1 MSGSPDKHDVPRF
14 PKLRS
19 PAIRLVGRDRR
30 LATPWPEC
38 LDILHA
44 VEACRPLPGDDALS
58 LDQLVVTVRMNM
70 RFSKLVAA
78 LFDYGV
84 LVRPLAQQV
93 PAMPITLHEFALWE
107 QARSLVLD
115 TVGVCGTGLLPSE
128 VAVEKIFSLLEGP
141 LVVCAQQAAGN
152 ALCLGAGY
160 LTSV

>member
-1 MSGSPDKHDVPRF
+1 MTSTTLLDSLSFSLLPF
-14 PKLRS
+14 AS
-19 PAIRLVGRDRR
+19 WAAIAALQHHGRNAWT
-30 LATPWPEC
+30 L
-38 LDILHA
+38 LLHA
-44 VEACRPLPGDDALS
+44 VEACRPLPGDSALS
-58 LDQLVVTVRMNM
+58 LDKLVVTVRMNM

-78 LFDYGV
+78 LFDYGM
-84 LVRPLAQQV
+84 LVRPLAQQA

-115 TVGVCGTGLLPSE
+115 TVGVWGTGLLPSE

-160 LTSV
+160 LSSV